1 MVLAARDPLS
11 GSKPPKK
18 RSYGCLLIVAAVI
31 AMVTIGELVNET
43 TEEPRDYIA
52 PLSTQ
57 EEMADFARE
66 TLDRLQEQSFA
77 SGAEFC
83 GMIYEDEQGR
93 LSATEVTRGDNSA
106 CNFSFKWGDGINPVA
121 SFHTHGGFH
130 IDYDNEVP
138 SVLDMEQD
146 IKNRVEGFI
155 STPGGR
161 LWRVDWQKERA
172 DLVCGEKCLKQ
183 DPAYR
188 PCPAYPIAQSY
199 TIEQLKKRSENDPDK
214 C

>member
-1 MVLAARDPLS
+1 M
-11 GSKPPKK
+11 
-18 RSYGCLLIVAAVI
+18 IAAV
-31 AMVTIGELVNET
+31 VIGQFF
-43 TEEPRDYIA
+43 TEATDEPREYVA
-52 PLSTQ
+52 PLSSD
-57 EEMADFARE
+57 EEIADYARA
-66 TLDRLQEQSFA
+66 TLDRLQRQSFA
-77 SGAEFC
+77 SGTEFC
-83 GMIYEDEQGR
+83 GMIYEDGQGR
-93 LSATEVTRGDNSA
+93 LSATEVTRGDHSA
-106 CNFSFKWGDGINPVA
+106 CNFSFEWGGENNPVA

-146 IKNRVEGFI
+146 IKNRVDGFI

-172 DLVCGEKCLKQ
+172 DLMCGEKCLKQ

-188 PCPAYPIAQSY
+188 PCPAYPIERSY
-199 TIEQLKKRSENDPDK
+199 TVEQLKKRSDNDPDK